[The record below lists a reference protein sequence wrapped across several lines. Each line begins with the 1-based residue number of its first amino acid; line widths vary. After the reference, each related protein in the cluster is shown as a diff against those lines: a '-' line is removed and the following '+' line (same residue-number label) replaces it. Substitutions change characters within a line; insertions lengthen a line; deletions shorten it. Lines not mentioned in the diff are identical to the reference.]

1 MSPHERPFRFGV
13 EMKDSFEGR
22 TWADSAREIED
33 RGYSTLFVP
42 DHFHSGMGPIVAMA
56 TALAATDALCVA
68 PLVMA
73 VDFRHPAVLAKE
85 MATLDL
91 LFPGRV
97 ELGVGAGYNPLDY
110 SRSGIRLD
118 PPGQRVS
125 RLIEYV
131 QVLRLLFSGELVSFA
146 GTEYLLHE
154 IEGNPLPA
162 TPGGPPI
169 LVAGGG
175 PRLLRFA
182 GEAADIVGVNPST
195 AAGRNDPATFRDAL
209 AESID
214 SKVALVR
221 AAAGERWPDLELN
234 AWVSTA
240 RVTDD
245 PHGAVGELARFA
257 NVSTDDVLS
266 SPIVLVGSV
275 SAIADRL
282 RERRDRWGYSYV
294 CLAQGDAAPFDPL
307 VASLTGT

>member
-1 MSPHERPFRFGV
+1 
-13 EMKDSFEGR
+13 MKDSFEGR

-42 DHFHSGMGPIVAMA
+42 DHFHSGMGPIAAMA
-56 TALAATDALCVA
+56 TALAATDSLCVA

-85 MATLDL
+85 MATLDS

-146 GTEYLLHE
+146 GTEYQLHQ
-154 IEGNPLPA
+154 IEGNPLPV

-245 PHGAVGELARFA
+245 PHGTVGELARFA
-257 NVSTDDVLS
+257 NVSTDEVLS
-266 SPIVLVGSV
+266 SPIVLVGSL

-294 CLAQGDAAPFDPL
+294 CLAQGDAAPFDPV